1 MGAPASCWQYKSASK
16 MLAHHNSMDPILAL
30 GFKEIFLRI
39 GAAVLVGG
47 VVGWNRKLNDKPAGL
62 RTHALVTLGAA
73 IITIS
78 SLTLSNGSVI
88 APADALSRVIQGII
102 TGIGFLGGGLIIRD
116 AARVKVY
123 GLTTAATVWCAASLG
138 VICGLGHWRFVLLA
152 AGMVL
157 LILIIGGPLEK
168 QSLRL
173 WRKWNHD
180 GNQKDES

>member
-1 MGAPASCWQYKSASK
+1 
-16 MLAHHNSMDPILAL
+16 MDPILAL

-39 GAAVLVGG
+39 GAAVLVGS

-78 SLTLSNGSVI
+78 SLTLNTSGVVAA
-88 APADALSRVIQGII
+88 APDALSRVIQGII

-138 VICGLGHWRFVLLA
+138 VICGLGHWRFILLA
-152 AGMVL
+152 VGMVL
-157 LILIIGGPLEK
+157 IILIIGGPLEK
-168 QSLRL
+168 HSLRL
-173 WRKWNHD
+173 WRKWNSNGD
-180 GNQKDES
+180 QKEVL

>member
-1 MGAPASCWQYKSASK
+1 
-16 MLAHHNSMDPILAL
+16 MDPILAL
-30 GFKEIFLRI
+30 GFKEIFLRVITAVFI
-39 GAAVLVGG
+39 GGL
-47 VVGWNRKLNDKPAGL
+47 VGWNRKLNEKPAGL

-116 AARVKVY
+116 AVSIKVY
-123 GLTTAATVWCAASLG
+123 GLTTAATIWCAAGLG
-138 VICGLGHWRFVLLA
+138 IICGLGYWRLILLS

-157 LILIIGGPLEK
+157 LILIGGGPLEK
-168 QSLRL
+168 HSVRL
-173 WRKWNHD
+173 WRKWITGETN
-180 GNQKDES
+180 KSEL

>member
-1 MGAPASCWQYKSASK
+1 
-16 MLAHHNSMDPILAL
+16 MDPILAL

-39 GAAVLVGG
+39 GVAVLVGS

-78 SLTLSNGSVI
+78 SLTLNTSGVVAA
-88 APADALSRVIQGII
+88 APDALSRVIQGII

-138 VICGLGHWRFVLLA
+138 VICGLGHWRFILLA
-152 AGMVL
+152 VGMVL
-157 LILIIGGPLEK
+157 IILIIGGPLEK
-168 QSLRL
+168 HSLRL
-173 WRKWNHD
+173 WRKWNSNGD
-180 GNQKDES
+180 